1 MVQEMTVTNSE
12 AEARQRWTLT
22 QGAFDRFLTRL
33 NPDRERA
40 GKDYENLRNSLIRF
54 FQPHA
59 PLDADRWAD
68 TVLDRV
74 ARKNEEIDIANLG
87 AFVWAVARV
96 VRSEMFRSKRE
107 YVALDEQTDL
117 QHENRTE
124 EQLEFSQRSERIGRC
139 VRQLP
144 AGESDLLLRW
154 YTCCEKASQ
163 RQKLAVSL
171 GVSVASLR
179 VRAHR
184 ARARLR
190 QMVLQEGYLN

>member
-1 MVQEMTVTNSE
+1 MVQEMTATHHE
-12 AEARQRWTLT
+12 TEARQRWTLT
-22 QGAFDRFLTRL
+22 QGAFDRLLTRL
-33 NPDRERA
+33 NPDRDRA

-59 PLDADRWAD
+59 PLDADRWSD
-68 TVLDRV
+68 IVLDRV
-74 ARKNEEIDIANLG
+74 ARKNEEIEIANLS

-96 VRSEMFRSKRE
+96 VRSEMFRAKRE
-107 YVALDEQTDL
+107 YVTLDEHTDL
-117 QHENRTE
+117 QQSATTE
-124 EQLEFSQRSERIGRC
+124 EQIEFTQRSEHLGRC
-139 VRQLP
+139 VRMLP

-154 YTCCEKASQ
+154 YTCCEKANQ

-190 QMVLQEGYLN
+190 QMVIQEGYLN